1 MGVNGIYGLSGS
13 GLDIESMVKVGMMS
27 KKTEYD
33 RMQQKFTSNE
43 WMKEKY
49 LETYGTIQTFNNST
63 LSQYKMSGNMNARS
77 AHSSN
82 ELALTAAANAT
93 AANMT
98 HYVEVEGL
106 ASAAYLIGAH
116 GDNGVKTHNVGSTDS
131 IKLADALFQSV
142 TQGSQATEVVN
153 NRVTTYNKIVADGR
167 EFNPSDIAF
176 QFSVGDGVTGITNT
190 NPEVVSVSAPIG
202 TENETHTVTVNK
214 DTASV
219 SLNSVDLAHI
229 THYDNVGIATE
240 IKDTD
245 TGTASTFDEQIKNI
259 AFKYKSTG
267 DDDSTITFG
276 NLNYIT
282 DRDDFATFMIENYPD
297 KLRDLGFNPDILDI
311 EDIRDRLKY
320 EDVSDTINAPST
332 YATFS
337 NDEETLA
344 ANNAISF
351 TLSDGFNSAE
361 ITFNYL
367 EIMQGTA
374 TLSELNRRI
383 SAAGLNIE
391 SSYEVGGELTLK
403 NTQPGSENKISIT
416 VAADEANNP
425 VGTNTAAFLNAMGLT
440 NSVSGQ
446 QYGSDGAPAYAA
458 GETLTASGADVTM
471 TVDGVNVPLDGD
483 SATVDGITYTALGTG
498 EATIGIDHKVISVTY
513 QQLLD
518 GYTFND
524 LAADINAL
532 GTNVRASYDSVQD
545 SFSFYNSESGSK
557 NGVTLTMAS
566 NTDDDNIG
574 DRTAQFFTN
583 LGLQKSSRGV
593 VSEDFDSTFHAGETK
608 TLMGDNAK
616 VKIDGVSYDDL
627 DSNKA
632 TVNGVIYNFN
642 QITTEPVT
650 VTITQD
656 VDKIVS
662 YVKSFVEDYN
672 KLLSGLQDIYGEKP
686 NSGYTPLTDAQRN
699 EMKDEQI
706 EKWEKKAKEGLL
718 YHDRT
723 LGLII
728 DKMRD
733 AISQKVEGTD
743 SKYNTIYSIGIST
756 IGIKGQLT
764 LDEEKLRMALADD
777 PNSVYNIFAKLDK
790 NDDVSGNGVAQRLG
804 DVFTN
809 GLKSIKTRAGS
820 SNDISED
827 SDLNNLLRELQT
839 KMSNFKIMMNA
850 FEDRLYKKYD
860 AMESALALLGAQLN
874 YVTGAFNS

>member
-13 GLDIESMVKVGMMS
+13 GLDIESMVKVGLMS
-27 KKTEYD
+27 KQNEYD
-33 RMQQKFTSNE
+33 RMQQKFTTNE
-43 WMKEKY
+43 WVKEKY

-63 LSQYKMSGNMNARS
+63 LSQYKMSSNMNARS

-82 ELALTAAANAT
+82 ELAVTAAANAT

-116 GDNGVKTHNVGSTDS
+116 GDNGVKTHNVGSKDS
-131 IKLADALFQSV
+131 IKLADALFASV
-142 TQGSQATEVVN
+142 TEGSQATEIVN
-153 NRVTTYNKIVADGR
+153 NRVTTYNKIVADGK
-167 EFNPSDIAF
+167 EYNPSDIAF
-176 QFSVGDGVTGITNT
+176 QFAVGDGVTGITNS

-202 TENETHTVTVNK
+202 TEKGTHTVTVNT

-219 SLNSVDLAHI
+219 SLNSVDLAAI
-229 THYDNVGIATE
+229 THYDDIGIAHRGDSTTE
-240 IKDTD
+240 Y
-245 TGTASTFDEQIKNI
+245 DEQIKNI

-282 DRDDFATFMIENYPD
+282 DRDDFATVMIENYPD
-297 KLRDLGFNPDILDI
+297 ELRRLIPNADSLDV
-311 EDIRDRLKY
+311 EMIRDRLRY
-320 EDVSDTINAPST
+320 EDVSDTINASST
-332 YATFS
+332 YTTLS

-374 TLSELNRRI
+374 TISELNRRI

-391 SSYEVGGELTLK
+391 SEYEVGGELTLR

-416 VAADEANNP
+416 VAADEENNP
-425 VGTNTAAFLNAMGLT
+425 VGTNTAAFLNAIGLK
-440 NSVSGQ
+440 NSISGQ
-446 QYGSDGAPAYAA
+446 QYSTFAA
-458 GETLTASGADVTM
+458 GETIEAAGADVSM
-471 TVDGVNVPLDGD
+471 TVDGVTVPMDGN

-513 QQLLD
+513 QQILD

-524 LAADINAL
+524 IAAAVNAL

-566 NTDDDNIG
+566 NTEDDAIG

-583 LGLQKSSRGV
+583 LGLQRSSRGV
-593 VSEDFDSTFHAGETK
+593 ISEDFDSTFHAGETK
-608 TLMGDNAK
+608 TLMGDNAS

-672 KLLSGLQDIYGEKP
+672 KLLSGLQDMYNEKS

-718 YHDRT
+718 YHDST
-723 LGLII
+723 LGRII

-733 AISQKVEGTD
+733 AVSQRVEDIDG
-743 SKYNTIYSIGIST
+743 KYNTIYSLGIST
-756 IGIKGQLT
+756 VGIKGQLT
-764 LDEEKLRMALADD
+764 LDEEKLRTALADD
-777 PNSVYNIFAKLDK
+777 PNSVYNVFAKLDA
-790 NDDVSGNGVAQRLG
+790 NDDASSNGIAQRLG

-809 GLKSIKTRAGS
+809 GLKAIKTRAGTS
-820 SNDISED
+820 SDISED
-827 SDLNNLLRELQT
+827 SDINNLLRELQT

-850 FEDRLYKKYD
+850 FEDALYKKYD
-860 AMESALALLGAQLN
+860 AMESSLAVLGAQLN
-874 YVTGAFNS
+874 YVTSAFSA

>member
-27 KKTEYD
+27 RQNEYD
-33 RMQQKFTSNE
+33 KMQQKFTSNE
-43 WMKEKY
+43 WVKEKY

-63 LSQYKMSGNMNARS
+63 LSQYKMSSNMNARS

-82 ELALTAAANAT
+82 DLALTAAANAT

-116 GDNGVKTHNVGSTDS
+116 GDNGVKTHNLGSTDS
-131 IKLADALFQSV
+131 IKLADALFASV
-142 TQGSQATEVVN
+142 SEGSEVTDIVN
-153 NRVTTYNKIVADGR
+153 NRVTTYNKIVADGK
-167 EFNPSDIAF
+167 EFNPTDIAF
-176 QFSVGDGVTGITNT
+176 QFAVGDGVTGITNS

-202 TENETHTVTVNK
+202 TEKGTHTVTVNT

-219 SLNSVDLAHI
+219 SLNSVDLAAI
-229 THYDNVGIATE
+229 THYDDIGIANDNTE
-240 IKDTD
+240 
-245 TGTASTFDEQIKNI
+245 TGAEFDEQIKNI

-276 NLNYIT
+276 NLNYLT
-282 DRDDFATFMIENYPD
+282 DRDDFASVMIENYPD
-297 KLRDLGFNPDILDI
+297 ELRRIIPNADSLDV
-311 EDIRDRLKY
+311 EDIRDRLRY

-332 YATFS
+332 YTTLS
-337 NDEETLA
+337 NDEETLRNTTA
-344 ANNAISF
+344 LSF

-383 SAAGLNIE
+383 SAAGLNIKSE
-391 SSYEVGGELTLK
+391 YEVGGELTL
-403 NTQPGSENKISIT
+403 NNMQPGSENKISIT

-440 NSVSGQ
+440 NSLTAQ
-446 QYGSDGAPAYAA
+446 QYGSAGAPAYAA
-458 GETLTASGADVTM
+458 GETLAASGADVSM
-471 TVDGVNVPLDGD
+471 TVDGVTVPMDGD
-483 SATVDGITYTALGTG
+483 SATVDGITYTAVGTG

-513 QQLLD
+513 QQLMD

-524 LAADINAL
+524 LAAAVNAL
-532 GTNVRASYDSVQD
+532 GTNVRASYDTVQD

-566 NTDDDNIG
+566 NTDDDAIG

-593 VSEDFDSTFHAGETK
+593 LGDDFDSTFHAGETK
-608 TLMGDNAK
+608 TLMGDNAS

-672 KLLSGLQDIYGEKP
+672 KLLSGLQDMYNEQP

-718 YHDRT
+718 YHDST
-723 LGLII
+723 LGRII

-733 AISQKVEGTD
+733 AVAQRVEDTD
-743 SKYNTIYSIGIST
+743 SRYNNAYAIGIST
-756 IGIKGQLT
+756 VGIKGQLT
-764 LDEEKLRMALADD
+764 LDEEKLRTALADD
-777 PNSVYNIFAKLDK
+777 PNSVYNVFAKLDA
-790 NDDVSGNGVAQRLG
+790 NDDASGNGIAQRLG
-804 DVFTN
+804 DVFSN
-809 GLKSIKTRAGS
+809 GLKAIKTRAGTS
-820 SNDISED
+820 SDISED
-827 SDLNNLLRELQT
+827 SDINNLLRELQT

-850 FEDRLYKKYD
+850 FEDKLYKKYD
-860 AMESALALLGAQLN
+860 AMETSLALLGAQLN
-874 YVTGAFNS
+874 YVTGAFSS

>member
-27 KKTEYD
+27 KQNEYD
-33 RMQQKFTSNE
+33 KMQQKFTSNE
-43 WMKEKY
+43 WVKEKY
-49 LETYGTIQTFNNST
+49 LETYSTIQTFNNST

-131 IKLADALFQSV
+131 IKLADALFASV
-142 TQGSQATEVVN
+142 EEGSQATEVIN
-153 NRVTTYNKIVADGR
+153 NRVTTYSKIVADGK

-176 QFSVGDGVTGITNT
+176 QFSVGDGVTGITNS
-190 NPEVVSVSAPIG
+190 NPEVVSVSAAIG
-202 TENETHTVTVNK
+202 AEKGTHTVTVNK

-219 SLNSVDLAHI
+219 SLNSVDLASI
-229 THYDNVGIATE
+229 THYDDIGIANDNTE
-240 IKDTD
+240 T
-245 TGTASTFDEQIKNI
+245 SETFDEQIKNI

-267 DDDSTITFG
+267 SDESTITFG

-282 DRDDFATFMIENYPD
+282 DRDDFVTIMINQYPD
-297 KLRDLGFNPDILDI
+297 ELRRLIPNFENLDVADINRLYPDLYD
-311 EDIRDRLKY
+311 E
-320 EDVSDTINAPST
+320 VSDTINASST
-332 YATFS
+332 YTTLA
-337 NDEETLA
+337 NDDETLA
-344 ANNAISF
+344 STTALSF

-391 SSYEVGGELTLK
+391 SEYEVGGELTLR
-403 NTQPGSENKISIT
+403 NTQPGSENKISIA
-416 VAADEANNP
+416 VAADEEGNP

-440 NSVSGQ
+440 NSVTQQ
-446 QYGSDGAPAYAA
+446 QYGSAGAPAYVA

-471 TVDGVNVPLDGD
+471 TVDGVTVPMDGD
-483 SATVDGITYTALGTG
+483 TATVDGVTYTALGTG
-498 EATIGIDHKVISVTY
+498 EATVGIDHKVISVTY

-524 LAADINAL
+524 LAADVNAL

-566 NTDDDNIG
+566 NTDDDAIG

-608 TLMGDNAK
+608 TLMGDNAS

-672 KLLSGLQDIYGEKP
+672 KLLSGLQDLYNEKP
-686 NSGYTPLTDAQRN
+686 NSGYTPLTDAQRA

-718 YHDRT
+718 YHDST
-723 LGLII
+723 LGRII

-733 AISQKVEGTD
+733 AISQRIEGTD
-743 SKYNTIYSIGIST
+743 SKYNTVYSIGIST
-756 IGIKGQLT
+756 VGIKGQLT
-764 LDEEKLRMALADD
+764 LDEEKLRTALADD
-777 PNSVYNIFAKLDK
+777 PNSVYNVFAKLDE

-850 FEDRLYKKYD
+850 FEDQLYKKYD
-860 AMESALALLGAQLN
+860 AMESSLALLGAQLN
-874 YVTGAFNS
+874 YVTGAFSS

>member
-1 MGVNGIYGLSGS
+1 MGSNGIYGVSGS
-13 GLDIESMVKVGMMS
+13 GLDIESMVKVGMMG
-27 KKTEYD
+27 KQNEYD
-33 RMQQKFTSNE
+33 KMQQKFTVNE
-43 WMKEKY
+43 WTKEKY
-49 LETYGTIQTFNNST
+49 LETYGTLMTFNNST
-63 LSQYKMSGNMNARS
+63 LSQYKMSSNMNARS

-82 ELALTAAANAT
+82 ELALSAAANAT

-98 HYVEVEGL
+98 HYVEVQGL

-116 GDNGVKTHNVGSTDS
+116 GDNGVKTHNVGSTES
-131 IKLADALFQSV
+131 IKLADALFASV
-142 TQGSQATEVVN
+142 AEGSQVTDIIN
-153 NRVTTYNKIVADGR
+153 NRVTTYSKIVADGK
-167 EFNPSDIAF
+167 EFNPNDIAF
-176 QFSVGDGVTGITNT
+176 QFSVGDGVTGITNS
-190 NPEVVSVSAPIG
+190 NPEVVSVSAAIG
-202 TENETHTVTVNK
+202 AEKGTHTVTVNK
-214 DTASV
+214 ETASV
-219 SLNSVDLAHI
+219 SLNSVDLARI
-229 THYDNVGIATE
+229 THYDDVGIANDSTE
-240 IKDTD
+240 
-245 TGTASTFDEQIKNI
+245 SNEEFDEQIKNI

-267 DDDSTITFG
+267 ADDSTITFG

-282 DRDDFATFMIENYPD
+282 DRDDFVTMMINQYPD
-297 KLRDLGFNPDILDI
+297 ELRRIIPNFENLDVADINRLYPDLYDQ
-311 EDIRDRLKY
+311 
-320 EDVSDTINAPST
+320 VSDTINAAST
-332 YATFS
+332 YTTLA

-344 ANNAISF
+344 GTNAISF

-374 TLSELNRRI
+374 TISELNRRI

-391 SSYEVGGELTLK
+391 SSYEVGGELTLR

-416 VAADEANNP
+416 VAANEENNP

-440 NSVSGQ
+440 NSVTQQ
-446 QYGSDGAPAYAA
+446 QYGSTGAPAYAA

-471 TVDGVNVPLDGD
+471 TVDGVTVPMDGD
-483 SATVDGITYTALGTG
+483 TATVDGVTYTALGTG
-498 EATIGIDHKVISVTY
+498 EATVGIDHKVISVTY

-524 LAADINAL
+524 LAAAVNSL

-608 TLMGDNAK
+608 MLMGDNAS

-672 KLLSGLQDIYGEKP
+672 KLISGLQDLYHEKS
-686 NSGYTPLTDAQRN
+686 NDGYLPLTDAQRA

-718 YHDRT
+718 YHDSTIGR
-723 LGLII
+723 II

-733 AISQKVEGTD
+733 AISQRVEGID
-743 SKYNTIYSIGIST
+743 SKYNTVYSLGISSAGT
-756 IGIKGQLT
+756 RGQLT
-764 LDEEKLRMALADD
+764 LDEEKLRTALADD
-777 PNSVYNIFAKLDK
+777 PNAVYNIFAKLDK
-790 NDDVSGNGVAQRLG
+790 DDDASGNGVAQRLG
-804 DVFTN
+804 DVLSN
-809 GLKSIKTRAGS
+809 GLKAIRTRAGS
-820 SNDISED
+820 SSDISED
-827 SDLNNLLRELQT
+827 SDLNNLLRELQV

-850 FEDRLYKKYD
+850 YEEALYKKYD
-860 AMESALALLGAQLN
+860 AMESSLAVLGAQLN

>member
-13 GLDIESMVKVGMMS
+13 GLDVESMVKVGMMS
-27 KKTEYD
+27 KQTEYD

-43 WMKEKY
+43 WVKEKY

-63 LSQYKMSGNMNARS
+63 LSQYKMSANMNARS

-131 IKLADALFQSV
+131 IKLADALFASV
-142 TQGSQATEVVN
+142 TEGSQATNVIN
-153 NRVTTYNKIVADGR
+153 NRVTTYNKIVADGK

-176 QFSVGDGVTGITNT
+176 QFAVGDGVTGITNS
-190 NPEVVSVSAPIG
+190 NPEVVSVSAAIG
-202 TENETHTVTVNK
+202 TEKGTHTVTVNK

-219 SLNSVDLAHI
+219 SLNSVDLASI
-229 THYDNVGIATE
+229 IHYDDIGISNDSTATGE
-240 IKDTD
+240 D
-245 TGTASTFDEQIKNI
+245 FDDQIKNI

-276 NLNYIT
+276 NLNYMT
-282 DRDDFATFMIENYPD
+282 NLDDFATVMIEQHPDELHQLIPNYD
-297 KLRDLGFNPDILDI
+297 SLDLETIRSRLR
-311 EDIRDRLKY
+311 Y
-320 EDVSDTINAPST
+320 EDVSDTVNASST

-337 NDEETLA
+337 YDNETLA

-391 SSYEVGGELTLK
+391 SSYELGGELTLK
-403 NTQPGSENKISIT
+403 NTQPGSENKISIA
-416 VAADEANNP
+416 VAADEEGNP

-446 QYGSDGAPAYAA
+446 QYGSTGAPAYAA

-471 TVDGVNVPLDGD
+471 TVDGVTVPLDGD
-483 SATVDGITYTALGTG
+483 TATVDGVTYTALGTG
-498 EATIGIDHKVISVTY
+498 EATVGIDHKVISVTY

-524 LAADINAL
+524 LAADVNAL
-532 GTNVRASYDSVQD
+532 GTNVRASYDTVQD

-566 NTDDDNIG
+566 NTDDDAIG

-583 LGLQKSSRGV
+583 LGLQKSSRGI

-608 TLMGDNAK
+608 TLMGDNAS

-656 VDKIVS
+656 VDKIVG

-672 KLLSGLQDIYGEKP
+672 KLLSGLQDLYAEKP

-723 LGLII
+723 LGQII

-733 AISQKVEGTD
+733 AISQKIDGVDG
-743 SKYNTIYSIGIST
+743 KYSSVYSIGIST
-756 IGIKGQLT
+756 VGIKGQLT
-764 LDEEKLRMALADD
+764 LDEEKLRTALADD
-777 PNSVYNIFAKLDK
+777 PNSVYNVFAKLDK
-790 NDDVSGNGVAQRLG
+790 NDDVNGNGVAQRLG

-820 SNDISED
+820 SSDISED

-850 FEDRLYKKYD
+850 FEDKLYKKYD
-860 AMESALALLGAQLN
+860 AMESSLALLGAQLN
-874 YVTGAFNS
+874 YVTSAFSG

>member
-27 KKTEYD
+27 RQNEYD
-33 RMQQKFTSNE
+33 KMQQKFTSNE
-43 WMKEKY
+43 WVKEKY

-63 LSQYKMSGNMNARS
+63 LSQYKMSSNMNARS

-116 GDNGVKTHNVGSTDS
+116 GDNGVKTHNLGSTDS
-131 IKLADALFQSV
+131 IKLADALFASV
-142 TQGSQATEVVN
+142 TEGSEVTDIVN
-153 NRVTTYNKIVADGR
+153 NRVTTYNKIVADGK
-167 EFNPSDIAF
+167 EFNPTDIAF
-176 QFSVGDGVTGITNT
+176 QFAVGDGVTGITNS
-190 NPEVVSVSAPIG
+190 NPEVVTVSAPIG
-202 TENETHTVTVNK
+202 TEKGTHTVTVNT

-219 SLNSVDLAHI
+219 SLNSVDLAAI
-229 THYDNVGIATE
+229 THYDDIGIANDNTE
-240 IKDTD
+240 
-245 TGTASTFDEQIKNI
+245 TGAEFDEQIKNI

-276 NLNYIT
+276 NLNYLT
-282 DRDDFATFMIENYPD
+282 DRDDFASVMIENYPD
-297 KLRDLGFNPDILDI
+297 ELRRIIPNADSLDV
-311 EDIRDRLKY
+311 EDIRDRLRY

-332 YATFS
+332 YTTLS
-337 NDEETLA
+337 NDEETLRNTTA
-344 ANNAISF
+344 LSF

-383 SAAGLNIE
+383 SAAGLNIKSE
-391 SSYEVGGELTLK
+391 YEVGGELTLK

-440 NSVSGQ
+440 NSLTAQ
-446 QYGSDGAPAYAA
+446 QYGSAGAPAYAA
-458 GETLTASGADVTM
+458 GETLAASGADVSM
-471 TVDGVNVPLDGD
+471 TVDGVTVPMDGD
-483 SATVDGITYTALGTG
+483 SATVDGITYTAVGTG

-513 QQLLD
+513 QQLMD

-524 LAADINAL
+524 LAAAVNAL
-532 GTNVRASYDSVQD
+532 GTNVRASYDTVQD

-566 NTDDDNIG
+566 NTDDDAIG

-593 VSEDFDSTFHAGETK
+593 LGDDFDSTFHAGETK
-608 TLMGDNAK
+608 TLMGDNAS

-672 KLLSGLQDIYGEKP
+672 KLLSGLQDMYNEQP

-718 YHDRT
+718 YHDST
-723 LGLII
+723 LGRII

-733 AISQKVEGTD
+733 AVAQRVEDTD
-743 SKYNTIYSIGIST
+743 SRYNNAYAIGIST
-756 IGIKGQLT
+756 VGIKGQLT
-764 LDEEKLRMALADD
+764 LDEEKLRTALADD
-777 PNSVYNIFAKLDK
+777 PNSVYNVFAKLDA
-790 NDDVSGNGVAQRLG
+790 NDDASGNGIAQRLG
-804 DVFTN
+804 DVFSN
-809 GLKSIKTRAGS
+809 GLKAIKTRAGTS
-820 SNDISED
+820 SDISED
-827 SDLNNLLRELQT
+827 SDINNLLRELQT

-850 FEDRLYKKYD
+850 FEDKLYKKYD
-860 AMESALALLGAQLN
+860 AMETSLALLGAQLN
-874 YVTGAFNS
+874 YVTGAFSS